1 MSAKKTSISIDE
13 RLYNDAQER
22 FAEYYCSNF
31 SEYVTALIRED
42 MQKHRAAK
50 TEDQHPSVLI
60 DTPDKYKT
68 RKPPSKRAS

>member
-13 RLYNDAQER
+13 RLFNDAQER

-31 SEYVTALIRED
+31 SEYVTALIRQD

-50 TEDQHPSVLI
+50 AEEQHPSALI
-60 DTPDKYKT
+60 DPPGKYKAS
-68 RKPPSKRAS
+68 KAPSKRAS